1 MKRKK
6 IFLILFFLLL
16 TAGAV
21 CAWFFGV
28 PMQRRYSARGIHA
41 GLPSFQPEKIAKI
54 TIRWRDVHST
64 LVLKNGR
71 WVIEERGDRPAS
83 VPRISALLS
92 SLNTLS
98 PVKELAAASPDILR
112 ELHLVENDPEQIPGV
127 RVTLSDAAGQEQFS
141 ILLGKGHFVRP
152 EPGLPPSPDAEGRYV
167 KINEKVYLLPVV
179 LENCHPIPAAWVEP
193 LRLHDLR
200 RALRMTMQRFEN
212 SQGKPVWAVYRRST
226 AHPLTMSYPVGKNT
240 DNRLLSGLA
249 EQLSK
254 AFTSDYFTPEKDQR
268 IELKQRLTIH
278 CADGFTYQLEL
289 FEGTERYD
297 VAALQLQFEEKKVLR
312 LPGETDEQFRI
323 RCQSLAK
330 RFEFES
336 GYYAG
341 QQFITGKELSTLLDV
356 IPEKQTG
363 KK

>member
-1 MKRKK
+1 MRHRK
-6 IFLILFFLLL
+6 IFLIPFFLLL

-21 CAWFFGV
+21 CAWFFGA

-41 GLPSFQPEKIAKI
+41 GLPSFQVEKTAKI
-54 TIRWRDVHST
+54 TIRWRNVHST
-64 LVLKNGR
+64 LTLKNGR
-71 WVIEERGDRPAS
+71 WIIEERNGRPAS
-83 VPRISALLS
+83 VPRISALLN

-98 PVKELAAASPDILR
+98 PVKELAAAPPDILR
-112 ELHLVENDPEQIPGV
+112 ELHLLENDPEQIPGV
-127 RVTLSDAAGQEQFS
+127 RVTLSDADGRELFS

-167 KINEKVYLLPVV
+167 RINGKVYLLPVV

-193 LRLHDLR
+193 LRLHELR

-212 SQGKPVWAVYRRST
+212 GHGKPVWAVYRRST
-226 AHPLTMSYPVGKNT
+226 AHPFSMSYPVGKNT

-278 CADGFTYQLEL
+278 NADGFTYQLDL
-289 FEGTERYD
+289 FEGTDRYD
-297 VAALQLQFEEKKVLR
+297 VVALHLQYDENKVLR
-312 LPGETDEQFRI
+312 MPGETDEQFKI
-323 RCQSLAK
+323 RRQGLAK
-330 RFEFES
+330 RFDFES

-341 QQFITGKELSTLLDV
+341 QKFITGKELSTLLDV

>member
-1 MKRKK
+1 MRHRK
-6 IFLILFFLLL
+6 IFLIPFFLLL

-21 CAWFFGV
+21 CAWFFGA

-41 GLPSFQPEKIAKI
+41 GLPSFQAEKTAKI
-54 TIRWRDVHST
+54 TIRWRNVHST
-64 LVLKNGR
+64 LTLKNGR
-71 WVIEERGDRPAS
+71 WIIEERNGRPAS
-83 VPRISALLS
+83 VPRISALLN

-98 PVKELAAASPDILR
+98 PVKELAIATPEILR
-112 ELHLVENDPEQIPGV
+112 ELHLLENDPEQIPGV
-127 RVTLSDAAGQEQFS
+127 RVTLSDADGRELFS

-167 KINEKVYLLPVV
+167 RINGKVYLLPVV

-193 LRLHDLR
+193 LRLHELR

-212 SQGKPVWAVYRRST
+212 GHGKPVWAVYRRST
-226 AHPLTMSYPVGKNT
+226 AHPFSMSYPVGKNT

-278 CADGFTYQLEL
+278 NADGFTYQLDL
-289 FEGTERYD
+289 FEGTDRYD
-297 VAALQLQFEEKKVLR
+297 VVALHLQYDENKVLR
-312 LPGETDEQFRI
+312 MPGETDEQFKI
-323 RCQSLAK
+323 RRQGLAK
-330 RFEFES
+330 RFDFES

-341 QQFITGKELSTLLDV
+341 QKFITGKELSTLLDV

>member
-1 MKRKK
+1 MRHRK
-6 IFLILFFLLL
+6 IFLIPFFLLL

-21 CAWFFGV
+21 CAWFFGA

-41 GLPSFQPEKIAKI
+41 GLPSFQAEKTAKI
-54 TIRWRDVHST
+54 TIRWRNVHST
-64 LVLKNGR
+64 LTLKNGR
-71 WVIEERGDRPAS
+71 WIIEERNGRPAS
-83 VPRISALLS
+83 VPRISALLN

-98 PVKELAAASPDILR
+98 PVKELAIATPDILR
-112 ELHLVENDPEQIPGV
+112 ELHLLENDPEQIPGV
-127 RVTLSDAAGQEQFS
+127 RVTLSDADGRELFS

-167 KINEKVYLLPVV
+167 RINGKVYLLPVV

-193 LRLHDLR
+193 LRLHELR

-212 SQGKPVWAVYRRST
+212 GHGKPVWAVYRRST
-226 AHPLTMSYPVGKNT
+226 AHPFSMSYPVGKNT

-278 CADGFTYQLEL
+278 NADGFTYQLDL
-289 FEGTERYD
+289 FEGTDRYD
-297 VAALQLQFEEKKVLR
+297 VVALHLQYDENKVLR
-312 LPGETDEQFRI
+312 MPGETDEQFRI
-323 RCQSLAK
+323 RRQGLAK
-330 RFEFES
+330 RFDFES

-341 QQFITGKELSTLLDV
+341 QKFITGKELSTLLDV